1 MRTTSGQIG
10 FAVASLLAGTVLT
23 GCVTLNRPMAGAP
36 TCCPGPVAPAPPAP
50 KPKRKI
56 VLRGVNFDFDKSEIR
71 PDARVILDEAVSI
84 LQGHPGVRVLCEGHT
99 DGKGSIPYNQRLS
112 MRRATAVRNY
122 LVSKGI
128 PATAMIVEGRGKL
141 QPVATNETADG
152 RAQNR
157 RVELL
162 VLSGS
167 LEDEQ

>member
-1 MRTTSGQIG
+1 
-10 FAVASLLAGTVLT
+10 
-23 GCVTLNRPMAGAP
+23 
-36 TCCPGPVAPAPPAP
+36 
-50 KPKRKI
+50 
-56 VLRGVNFDFDKSEIR
+56 VNFDFDKSEIR

-84 LQGHPGVRVLCEGHT
+84 LQKHPGVRVLCEGHT

-112 MRRATAVRNY
+112 MRRAIAVRNY

-128 PATAMIVEGRGKL
+128 LASATTVDGRGKL
-141 QPVATNETADG
+141 QPVATNETGDG

-167 LEDEQ
+167 LEDGE